1 MQKCLQSQIGRN
13 VHVYVDNIVI
23 KTKERSTIMEDIAK
37 TFANLWRY
45 QMKLNPAKCTFG
57 VPAGRLLGY
66 LVSARGIEANPDKI
80 AAIQAMEPP
89 AGLGDDQKYTGCSA
103 SLSRFLS
110 RLGEKALPLYQ
121 LLKKSDKFVLNAEP
135 DQPFHDL
142 KCMLST
148 APLLAAPAPGE
159 PMMLYIAH

>member
-13 VHVYVDNIVI
+13 VHVYVDDIVI
-23 KTKERSTIMEDIAK
+23 KTKERSNLMEDIAE
-37 TFANLWRY
+37 TFANLRRY

-66 LVSARGIEANPDKI
+66 LISARAIEANPDKI

-89 AGLGDDQKYTGCSA
+89 AGLRDVQKFTGCLA

-121 LLKKSDKFVLNAEP
+121 LLKKSDKFVWNAEI
-135 DQPFHDL
+135 
-142 KCMLST
+142 
-148 APLLAAPAPGE
+148 GR
-159 PMMLYIAH
+159 AHV